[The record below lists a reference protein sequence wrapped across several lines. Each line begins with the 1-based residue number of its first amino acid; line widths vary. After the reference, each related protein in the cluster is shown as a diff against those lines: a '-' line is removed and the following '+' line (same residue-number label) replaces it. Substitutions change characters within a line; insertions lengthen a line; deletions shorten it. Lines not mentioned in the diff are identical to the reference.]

1 MSEFIG
7 EFMEKAYLCGDNPN
21 EMIAYIQLLRPLQW
35 LKNVFVFAPIFFSNN
50 LLKPEFFWP
59 TLAIFGAFCLI
70 SSAIYCFNDLRD
82 VEADRQHPKKCKRP
96 IASGAVSAKGG
107 YTMMLLCTIGAFL
120 LVPLAGSVNTPYLYI
135 IITAYWL
142 MNIAYCLRLK
152 QYAILDVSI
161 IAIGFVMRVLIG
173 GLTTDIWVSHW
184 LVMMTFLVTLFLAFT
199 KRNDDYRIYEQTGTK
214 PRISI
219 SGYNKTFIN
228 EATAIIASVTLVCY
242 IMYTMSPEVIERMG
256 NRYVYLTTGWVLA
269 GLLRYLQNMIVF
281 GLSGSPTKSLVK
293 DHFIQ
298 FCIAGWILS
307 FFAIIYL

>member
-1 MSEFIG
+1 M
-7 EFMEKAYLCGDNPN
+7 KQ
-21 EMIAYIQLLRPLQW
+21 YIQLLRPLQW
-35 LKNVFVFAPIFFSNN
+35 LKNSFVFAPVFFSNN
-50 LLKPEFFWP
+50 LFNPEYFWP
-59 TLAIFGAFCLI
+59 TLVVFVSFCLI
-70 SSAIYCFNDLRD
+70 SSSIYCFNDIHD
-82 VEADRQHPKKCKRP
+82 VGADRLHPKKKKRP
-96 IASGAVSAKGG
+96 IASGAISIKTCYVLMVSCMILSYAI
-107 YTMMLLCTIGAFL
+107 LCIVT
-120 LVPLAGSVNTPYLYI
+120 SSNTPYLYI
-135 IITAYWL
+135 IITGYWL
-142 MNIAYCLRLK
+142 MNIAYCLKLK

-214 PRISI
+214 PRVSI
-219 SGYNKTFIN
+219 TGYNKTFIN

-256 NRYVYLTTGWVLA
+256 TRYVYLTTGWVLA

-293 DHFIQ
+293 DHFVQ
-298 FCIAGWILS
+298 FCIIGWIAS
-307 FFAIIYL
+307 FFVILYL

>member
-1 MSEFIG
+1 MSKFIG

-50 LLKPEFFWP
+50 LLKPELFWP

-152 QYAILDVSI
+152 QYAILDVCI
-161 IAIGFVMRVLIG
+161 IALGFVLRVLSG
-173 GLTTDIWVSHW
+173 GYAANVWVSHW
-184 LVMMTFLVTLFLAFT
+184 LILLTFLLATFLALT
-199 KRNDDYRIYEQTGTK
+199 KRYDDFTIFENTGIK
-214 PRISI
+214 PRKSI
-219 SGYNKTFIN
+219 TGYNKAFIK
-228 EATAIIASVTLVCY
+228 ESTSIIVSITLVCY
-242 IMYTMSPEVIERMG
+242 IMYTMSDEVVGRIG
-256 NRYVYLTTGWVLA
+256 NKHLYLTSFWVFI
-269 GLLRYLQNMIVF
+269 GFLRYLQNMIVF

-293 DHFIQ
+293 DHFVQ
-298 FCIAGWILS
+298 FCIIGWIAS
-307 FFAIIYL
+307 FFVILYL

>member
-7 EFMEKAYLCGDNPN
+7 EFIEKAYLCSDNPN
-21 EMIAYIQLLRPLQW
+21 EMIAYIRLLRPLQW

-120 LVPLAGSVNTPYLYI
+120 LVPLTGSVNTSYLYI

-152 QYAILDVSI
+152 QYAILDVCI
-161 IAIGFVMRVLIG
+161 IALGFVLRVLSG
-173 GLTTDIWVSHW
+173 GYASNVWVSHW
-184 LVMMTFLVTLFLAFT
+184 LILLTFLLATFLALT
-199 KRNDDYRIYEQTGTK
+199 KRYDDFTIFENTGIK
-214 PRISI
+214 PRKNIT
-219 SGYNKTFIN
+219 GYNKAFIK
-228 EATAIIASVTLVCY
+228 ESTSIIVSITLVCY
-242 IMYTMSPEVIERMG
+242 IMYTMSDEVVGRIG
-256 NRYVYLTTGWVLA
+256 NKHLYLTSFWVFI
-269 GLLRYLQNMIVF
+269 GFLRYLQNMIVF

-293 DHFIQ
+293 DHFVQ

>member
-1 MSEFIG
+1 
-7 EFMEKAYLCGDNPN
+7 
-21 EMIAYIQLLRPLQW
+21 MIHYIQLLRPLQW

-59 TLAIFGAFCLI
+59 TLAVFASFCLI
-70 SSAIYCFNDLRD
+70 SSSIYCFNDLRD
-82 VEADRQHPKKCKRP
+82 VEADRLHPKKCKRP
-96 IASGAVSAKGG
+96 IASGAVSVKGG

-120 LVPLAGSVNTPYLYI
+120 LIPLAESVNTPYLYI
-135 IITAYWL
+135 VIAAYWL

-152 QYAILDVSI
+152 QYAIIDVSI

-173 GLTTDIWVSHW
+173 GLTTDVWVSHW

-199 KRNDDYRIYEQTGTK
+199 KRNDDYRIYEQTGMK

-219 SGYNKTFIN
+219 TGYNKTFIN
-228 EATAIIASVTLVCY
+228 EATAIIASVTMVCY
-242 IMYTMSPEVIERMG
+242 IMYTMSPEVIARWG
-256 NRYVYLTTGWVLA
+256 TRYVYLTSGWVLA
-269 GLLRYLQNMIVF
+269 GLLRYLQNMIVR

-298 FCIAGWILS
+298 VCVAGWILS
-307 FFAIIYL
+307 YFVIIYL

>member
-1 MSEFIG
+1 M
-7 EFMEKAYLCGDNPN
+7 
-21 EMIAYIQLLRPLQW
+21 MIHYIQLLRPLQW
-35 LKNVFVFAPIFFSNN
+35 LKNTFVFAPIFFSNN

-59 TLAIFGAFCLI
+59 TLVIFASFCLI

-96 IASGAVSAKGG
+96 IASGAVSIKGG
-107 YTMMLLCTIGAFL
+107 YVMMILCTIGSL
-120 LVPLAGSVNTPYLYI
+120 LLIPFAHSVNTPYLYI
-135 IITAYWL
+135 IVAGYWL
-142 MNIAYCLRLK
+142 MNVAYCIKLK

-214 PRISI
+214 PRVSI
-219 SGYNKTFIN
+219 TGYNKTFIN

-256 NRYVYLTTGWVLA
+256 TRYVYLTTGWVLA
-269 GLLRYLQNMIVF
+269 GLLRYLQNMIVY

-293 DHFIQ
+293 DHFVQ
-298 FCIAGWILS
+298 LCIIGWIAS
-307 FFAIIYL
+307 FFVILYL

>member
-1 MSEFIG
+1 MISEKKRTF
-7 EFMEKAYLCGDNPN
+7 AATPRRS
-21 EMIAYIQLLRPLQW
+21 MINYIRLLRPLQW
-35 LKNVFVFAPIFFSNN
+35 LKNTFVFAPIFFSNN

-59 TLAIFGAFCLI
+59 TLVVFASFCLI
-70 SSAIYCFNDLRD
+70 SSSIYCFNDLRD
-82 VEADRQHPKKCKRP
+82 VEADRLHPKKCKRP
-96 IASGAVSAKGG
+96 IASGAVSVKGG
-107 YTMMLLCTIGAFL
+107 YIMMSLCTIGAFL
-120 LVPLAGSVNTPYLYI
+120 LIPLAGSVNTPYLYI
-135 IITAYWL
+135 VIAAYWL

-152 QYAILDVSI
+152 QYAIIDVSI
-161 IAIGFVMRVLIG
+161 IAIGFVMRVLVG

-199 KRNDDYRIYEQTGTK
+199 KRNDDYRIYEQTGIK
-214 PRISI
+214 PRVSI
-219 SGYNKTFIN
+219 TGYNKTFIN

-256 NRYVYLTTGWVLA
+256 TRYVYLTTGWVLA

-298 FCIAGWILS
+298 FCIIGWILS